1 MDYSKKQ
8 NKLFIGIACD
18 IVGMGSYLIPGAG
31 ELFDIVWA
39 PLSLY
44 IMTKLYKGTPGK
56 VAGVVSFIE
65 EALPI
70 DFVPTFTLMW
80 FYTYKIKKEA
90 V

>member
-1 MDYSKKQ
+1 MNISGKY
-8 NKLFIGIACD
+8 NKLIVGIACD
-18 IVGMGSYLIPGAG
+18 VIGMGSYLIPGAG
-31 ELFDIVWA
+31 EFTDVVWA

-44 IMTKLYKGTPGK
+44 IMIKMYKGTEGK

-80 FYTYKIKKEA
+80 VYTYLIKKTA
-90 V
+90 Q